1 MIVCH
6 CNRVTAA
13 EIEAEC
19 LGGASSTLEVAAR
32 CGAGARCGGCQPL
45 VQVLVSK
52 HTDRQGGRT
61 LCDTGVGAGM
71 AALAAAS

>member
-19 LGGASSTLEVAAR
+19 LGGASSTHEVRER
-32 CGAGARCGGCQPL
+32 CGAGNRCGGCQPL
-45 VQVLVSK
+45 LQVLVSQYA
-52 HTDRQGGRT
+52 DGPGART
-61 LCDTGVGAGM
+61 LCDAGVS
-71 AALAAAS
+71 AS